1 MNKPFRVLKPL
12 LFLFGFVSLTAHA
25 ESDYTFY
32 VADMQGN
39 ALTDAVIEPDLATSI
54 SPPDDVAVIDQI
66 DKQFKPRQILI
77 ERGQLV
83 DFPNSDNIRHHV
95 YSFSKAKIFELKLYA
110 DMPERPIKFSD
121 HGVVV
126 LGCNI
131 HDTMIGYI
139 FVSKSADSVM
149 TGKEGVATLHTA
161 AEVTHVNIW
170 HAHNSAGPET
180 LQRIDLAELTQDSQ
194 GRYLINMAIT
204 PPAPRNSFED
214 TFGGLTQDY

>member
-1 MNKPFRVLKPL
+1 MKKPFSVLNPL
-12 LFLFGFVSLTAHA
+12 LFLFGFVSLAAHA
-25 ESDYTFY
+25 EMDYTFY
-32 VADMQGN
+32 VADMQGV
-39 ALTDAVIEPDLATSI
+39 ALADVVIEPDVATSVRP
-54 SPPDDVAVIDQI
+54 SDDVATIDQI
-66 DKQFKPRQILI
+66 DKQFKPHQILI
-77 ERGQLV
+77 EKGQRV

-110 DMPERPIKFSD
+110 DMPERPIMFSD

-131 HDTMIGYI
+131 HDSMIGYI

-149 TGKEGVATLHTA
+149 TDKAGTATLHTTS
-161 AEVTHVNIW
+161 EITHVNIW

-214 TFGGLTQDY
+214 TFGGLTQEY